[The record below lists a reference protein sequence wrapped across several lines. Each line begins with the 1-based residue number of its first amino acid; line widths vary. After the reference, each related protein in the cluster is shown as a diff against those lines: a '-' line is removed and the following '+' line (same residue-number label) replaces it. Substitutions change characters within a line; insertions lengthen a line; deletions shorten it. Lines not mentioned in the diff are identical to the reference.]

1 MLWFY
6 CQRCGEIF
14 GSESEEELCEPCRAM
29 KAKSAKY
36 SKAVQRFLDKA
47 KITVTCADCGKT
59 FQSRAK
65 IPGDYCYLCRRK
77 RAVEKQKE
85 YRRQERRERLATAEH
100 KPPAEKIFLCN
111 VCLCEFKAP
120 ASSHPKYCKD
130 YREAARR
137 TRAAGSRQARSER
150 AKSRE
155 APQEQISDIMA
166 KAAAEGLTYGQYM
179 AKYR

>member
-1 MLWFY
+1 MLWLY

-36 SKAVQRFLDKA
+36 AKAIHEFINSV
-47 KITVTCADCGKT
+47 KITAICVDCGKAFECRT
-59 FQSRAK
+59 KKPCER
-65 IPGDYCYLCRRK
+65 CYLCRRK
-77 RAVEKQKE
+77 QVAEKQKE
-85 YRRQERRERLATAEH
+85 HRRQERRDRLATAEH

-130 YREAARR
+130 CREAARR
-137 TRAAGSRQARSER
+137 TRAAGNRQARRER
-150 AKSRE
+150 VKSRK
-155 APQEQISDIMA
+155 APQERISDIMA
-166 KAAAEGLTYGQYM
+166 KAAAEGLTYGQFM
-179 AKYR
+179 AKYK